1 MAHVILL
8 VSSAPERVQAWEA
21 QVRQPASTLLVA
33 DTRAEACAWVRQV
46 RPDLIVA
53 DAALRDGPVEALLR
67 QVRAQRRLAQVPVVI
82 RTDGARTVACDAAT
96 RAWDGARPVRSR
108 VAAASSRLVGALS
121 VRLDR
126 GHRRRARRRVR

>member
-1 MAHVILL
+1 MEHVILL

-33 DTRAEACAWVRQV
+33 DTLAEACAWVRQV
-46 RPDLIVA
+46 RPDLIIA

-82 RTDGARTVACDAAT
+82 RTDGARTIACDAAT
-96 RAWDGARPVRSR
+96 RAWDGRAARPFP
-108 VAAASSRLVGALS
+108 
-121 VRLDR
+121 
-126 GHRRRARRRVR
+126 RRRGLYPPGRRAQRPPRPWA